1 MFDYD
6 PYAALQQL
14 KPIGV
19 FTLESADFSD
29 GDPLPAALRATGP
42 GAGDR
47 SPQLSWSG
55 FPASAQS
62 FAVTC
67 FDPDAPSGS
76 GWWHWAVANL
86 PAGVTSLP
94 PDAGEPGSVLL
105 PHGALVLRNEDG
117 ERRYVGSGP
126 PPGTGVHRYMFVVH
140 ALDVPRL
147 GLGPDAT
154 PAVLGAQCFFP
165 GIARAT
171 LTGTA
176 VNPADA

>member
-1 MFDYD
+1 MLDYD
-6 PYAALQQL
+6 PYAALQAL
-14 KPIGV
+14 KPMGS
-19 FTLESADFSD
+19 FTLESTDFRD
-29 GDPLPAALRATGP
+29 GEPLPPALHATGP

-55 FPASAQS
+55 FPAETRS

-67 FDPDAPSGS
+67 FDPDSPSAS

-86 PAGVTSLP
+86 PATITSLAA
-94 PDAGEPGSVLL
+94 DAGEPGGAKL
-105 PHGALVLRNEDG
+105 PSGALVLRNEDG
-117 ERRYVGSGP
+117 ERCYTGATP

-147 GLGPDAT
+147 ELAPDAS
-154 PAVLGAQCFFP
+154 PANLGSRCFFH
-165 GIARAT
+165 GLARAI

-176 VNPADA
+176 VNPND